1 MASPLMSVAG
11 ASGNGAA
18 EAYIVSLWRV
28 EMTRVIREIG
38 RDRCTV
44 SKVMGSMPHDA
55 AWTKLD

>member
-1 MASPLMSVAG
+1 MSVAG

-38 RDRCTV
+38 RDRWTV

-55 AWTKLD
+55 VRTKLD